1 MNAMRLY
8 AIINT
13 IYKKKSI
20 NSFRTFHHR
29 DKHRR
34 HLQKHTGRSFFRYDS
49 GSNSI
54 NYSVTEEARGRR
66 TRGTHAP
73 LPINQF
79 NLI

>member
-1 MNAMRLY
+1 MNAMRF
-8 AIINT
+8 IINT

-29 DKHRR
+29 DKNRR

-54 NYSVTEEARGRR
+54 NYSVTEARGRR